1 MKTHAAISMLLTAA
15 FIAAAATIE
24 FEGTL
29 TLDPQWLNVK
39 TDGASVVRETF
50 SDLIALTHTTGTNA
64 NQMTSLAKS
73 SGILTNSASVTL
85 SLLGG
90 VENAFGD
97 PITFTRVNFLCITA
111 PAANLSA
118 LHIGGAASAPFTS
131 WCGTG
136 GLAVLRPGGT
146 ILYHAP
152 DITGYAV
159 GTNGNLKILNT
170 GTNSATYSIYIGGI

>member
-1 MKTHAAISMLLTAA
+1 MKKQLSTALLLAAAIM
-15 FIAAAATIE
+15 AAAATIE

-29 TLDPQWLNVK
+29 RLDPQWTHTK
-39 TDGASVVRETF
+39 TDGASVVRETYDRIIY
-50 SDLIALTHTTGTNA
+50 SGHTTGTNA
-64 NQMTSLAKS
+64 NQMTSLARS
-73 SGILTNSASVTL
+73 SGVLTNSASVTL

-90 VENAFGD
+90 VDNAFGD
-97 PITFTRVNFLCITA
+97 PITFTRVNFLCLTA
-111 PAANLSA
+111 DAANVDP
-118 LHIGGAASAPFTS
+118 LHIGGAAATPFES
-131 WCGTG
+131 WCGTN

-170 GTNSATYSIYIGGI
+170 GTNSVSYSIYIGGI